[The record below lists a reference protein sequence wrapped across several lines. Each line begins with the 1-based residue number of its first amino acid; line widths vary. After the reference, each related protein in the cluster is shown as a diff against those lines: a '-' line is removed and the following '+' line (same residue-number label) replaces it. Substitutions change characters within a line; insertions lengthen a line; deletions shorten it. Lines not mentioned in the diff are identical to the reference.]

1 MYGRAQRKENMPA
14 GLVTLEAN
22 DPGLLVTR
30 QLRVISAELDI
41 HTKYSERILEIIFLL
56 GVNFKNICV
65 IYHNMCF
72 HLNMCDEFRFQFKF

>member
-1 MYGRAQRKENMPA
+1 MPA

-22 DPGLLVTR
+22 DPGLL
-30 QLRVISAELDI
+30 VISAELDI